1 VSIELFTVDMNNDQ
15 TQELREII
23 LAMKHDLERIAERQT
38 EMNDNLKKIKE
49 AIYNPDEG
57 LYARIKALEAW
68 KETSSRIIWLI
79 ASTVAALGVN
89 TIYKLFIN

>member
-1 VSIELFTVDMNNDQ
+1 MNNDQ

>member
-1 VSIELFTVDMNNDQ
+1 MNTDQ

-23 LAMKHDLERIAERQT
+23 LEMKHDIERIAERQS
-38 EMNDNLKKIKE
+38 EMNENLKKIKE

-57 LYARIKALEAW
+57 LYARIKALESW
-68 KETSSRIIWLI
+68 KESSQRFIWLI

-89 TIYKLFIN
+89 TVYKFFVN

>member
-1 VSIELFTVDMNNDQ
+1 MSIELFTVDMNNDQ